1 VTSLEPPVLFEAPSF
16 VVDFQRDTSV
26 LELLRVRG
34 ILEPAAAAMAAEVI
48 TDEQVQE
55 LRELLDRL
63 GPRPD
68 VDALVANDLEFHRR
82 ISACSGNSALCSLL
96 GSLSGPA
103 TRARLCRS
111 VVQRGGTERRLAEH
125 RAILDALISR
135 DPDVARSWATVHVAS
150 VEHDWLASLL

>member
-1 VTSLEPPVLFEAPSF
+1 MTSLEPPVLFEAPSF

-82 ISACSGNSALCSLL
+82 ISACSGN
-96 GSLSGPA
+96 
-103 TRARLCRS
+103 
-111 VVQRGGTERRLAEH
+111 
-125 RAILDALISR
+125 
-135 DPDVARSWATVHVAS
+135 
-150 VEHDWLASLL
+150 

>member
-1 VTSLEPPVLFEAPSF
+1 M
-16 VVDFQRDTSV
+16 
-26 LELLRVRG
+26 LELLRVRR

-48 TDEQVQE
+48 TDEQVQG
-55 LRELLDRL
+55 LHELLGRL
-63 GPRPD
+63 GPHPD

-135 DPDVARSWATVHVAS
+135 DPDVARSWSTVHVAS
-150 VEHDWLASLL
+150 VEHDWLTSLL